1 MSDTTPQPDYFL
13 HLDDLEHQAQPDG
26 DTFIDFT
33 GPQSEGVTDERHIL
47 DASTTDITDQNLAT
61 SDSWT
66 ETKVEDSS
74 SQENTQTPSFAG
86 LLVSQPGIDPSVV
99 HWNDANSQVYGSLMD
114 MELNKPESTVELS
127 GYITPNLIFPSEDVH
142 APSTDSIIATSE
154 NDSSEVAN
162 EEIILEE
169 VILEEVTLEEVTL
182 EEATLE
188 EATLESSQSTMAPP
202 TSITTRA
209 ASKSIPAAINT
220 KATEPPKDVR
230 RSSRSR
236 RQSSLA
242 AASEEYVQNSQAMPL
257 PSPTIPVE
265 RVTRSKKVY
274 CYCQK
279 PDDGEVMIQ
288 CDNCRQW

>member
-1 MSDTTPQPDYFL
+1 MSDSTPQPDYFL

-33 GPQSEGVTDERHIL
+33 GPQSEGDTDERHIL
-47 DASTTDITDQNLAT
+47 DASTTVITGQDLAT
-61 SDSWT
+61 SDPWT
-66 ETKVEDSS
+66 ATKVEDSS

-86 LLVSQPGIDPSVV
+86 LLASQPGMDPSVV

-142 APSTDSIIATSE
+142 APSTDTTIATSE
-154 NDSSEVAN
+154 NNSSEVA
-162 EEIILEE
+162 LEE
-169 VILEEVTLEEVTL
+169 VVLEEVTVEEVTV
-182 EEATLE
+182 EEVTVE
-188 EATLESSQSTMAPP
+188 EVTVESSQSTMAPP
-202 TSITTRA
+202 TSTTTRA
-209 ASKSIPAAINT
+209 ASKSIPSAINT

-242 AASEEYVQNSQAMPL
+242 VASEEYVQNAQAMPL